1 MSIRQTTI
9 AKLQKLPESL
19 LPEVNNFI
27 DFVMHKHQSGAAH
40 KKQQDDVAK
49 AWEKWFEG
57 VEHLKVMP
65 TDPASEYQQLLLN
78 KYRKQG
84 LEL

>member
-1 MSIRQTTI
+1 MTIRQTAI
-9 AKLQKLPESL
+9 AKYD
-19 LPEVNNFI
+19 FI
-27 DFVMHKHQSGAAH
+27 DLVICKYQSGVAND
-40 KKQQDDVAK
+40 KPQDDVAK

-65 TDPASEYQQLLLN
+65 TEPASEYHQLLLN